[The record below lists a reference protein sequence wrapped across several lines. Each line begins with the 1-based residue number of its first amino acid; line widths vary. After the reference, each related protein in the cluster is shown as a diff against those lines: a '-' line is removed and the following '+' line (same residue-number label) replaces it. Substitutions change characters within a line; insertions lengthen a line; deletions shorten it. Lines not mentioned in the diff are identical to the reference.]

1 MLLVFCA
8 LGALLSA
15 LFCALSAVRGLL
27 LIPLF
32 AGMFLAFTAAVILL
46 YILGLYVVSL
56 FLRPKDKME
65 KEHPVVRFF
74 IVHTLRALCTVSRI
88 RIRVEG
94 AERLPQERFLFVS
107 NHRSLFDA
115 VVTLAGLPKIPLA
128 FVAKPEILYAPL
140 IGKFAR
146 YAGFLPINREDA
158 RSAIR
163 TINAAADLM
172 KRDLCSVGI
181 YPEGTR
187 NRVQTPDGSPP
198 PLLPFHDGVFMIAQ
212 KAKAPI
218 VVVSTKGTAD
228 VAHHFPFRR
237 TAVTL
242 TVCEVLPAEE
252 IVSIRPGALSERIRA
267 ILEEALREPN
277 PAKK

>member
-1 MLLVFCA
+1 MLLVFGA

-15 LFCALSAVRGLL
+15 LYCALSAVRGLL
-27 LIPLF
+27 LLPLF
-32 AGMFLAFTAAVILL
+32 VGLFLAFTAAVILL
-46 YILGLYVVSL
+46 YIIGLFVVSL

-65 KEHPVVRFF
+65 KDHPVVRFF
-74 IVHTLRALCTVSRI
+74 IVHTLRSLCTVSRV

-94 AERLPQERFLFVS
+94 MEKLPKERFLFVS

-115 VVTLAGLPKIPLA
+115 VVTLAGLQKIPLA
-128 FVAKPEILYAPL
+128 FVAKPEILHAPL

-146 YAGFLPINREDA
+146 YAGFLPIDREDA

-163 TINAAADLM
+163 TVNAAADLM

-187 NRVQTPDGSPP
+187 NRVQSPGDAYP
-198 PLLPFHDGVFMIAQ
+198 ALLPFHDGVFMIAQ

-218 VVVSTKGTAD
+218 AVIATKGTAD
-228 VAHHFPFRR
+228 IVHHFPFRR
-237 TAVTL
+237 TLVTL
-242 TVCEVLPAEE
+242 AVCEVLSAEE
-252 IVSIRPGALSERIRA
+252 IASVRPGAVSERVRA
-267 ILEEALREPN
+267 ILEEAL
-277 PAKK
+277 K